1 MNLHSNHIE
10 KVCNFYVS
18 DWHMAVMILPYINQ
32 EINSGKKVATI
43 FENTIKENIETLLEK
58 LNLKNEQEIKKIN
71 WDSKPHLDTEEIEKL
86 LQGEKQEIVF
96 IINGSE
102 SYIKKCDKKIETYYQ
117 EHAIHKKIKIVNC
130 FEMTS
135 IDGDISRVLEEH
147 SKVLNT
153 KGEKDIE
160 DIKRGRERAESVG
173 SSRKHFERDCM
184 IFMEEDFCL
193 RR

>member
-1 MNLHSNHIE
+1 MNLHINHIE

-58 LNLKNEQEIKKIN
+58 LNLKNEQEIKQIN
-71 WDSKPHLDTEEIEKL
+71 WNSRPQFHIEEIEEI

-96 IINGSE
+96 IVNGSE
-102 SYIKKCDKKIETYYQ
+102 MYIKNCGRRIEEYCQ
-117 EHAIHKKIKIVNC
+117 KHAVNKKIKIVNC

-135 IDGDISRVLEEH
+135 IEGDISEVLEKH
-147 SKVLNT
+147 SKVLST
-153 KGEKDIE
+153 KGEKDIAE
-160 DIKRGRERAESVG
+160 IRKR
-173 SSRKHFERDCM
+173 M
-184 IFMEEDFCL
+184 ME
-193 RR
+193 